1 MQCDGRGNQ
10 RVDSVDAL
18 AVASARSSSDSPE
31 SDELASL
38 SPSPPSLLPSP
49 AFPPVSSFVI
59 SSFAVAADE
68 SSFFAIAPSVERMD
82 VTFVPTSPVTSSR
95 QIGGAAQAE
104 LIMLSVWEIS
114 VRLTGGERV
123 DFGLTFVA

>member
-1 MQCDGRGNQ
+1 M
-10 RVDSVDAL
+10 DSVDAL

-31 SDELASL
+31 SALPPL
-38 SPSPPSLLPSP
+38 PPSLLPSP

-59 SSFAVAADE
+59 SSFTVAADE

-95 QIGGAAQAE
+95 PSAVP
-104 LIMLSVWEIS
+104 LSWVIMLSVWEIS
-114 VRLTGGERV
+114 VLTVEASASI
-123 DFGLTFVA
+123 FGLTFVA

>member
-1 MQCDGRGNQ
+1 M
-10 RVDSVDAL
+10 DSVDAL

-38 SPSPPSLLPSP
+38 PPSLLPSP

-59 SSFAVAADE
+59 SSFTVAADE
-68 SSFFAIAPSVERMD
+68 SSFFAIAPSAERMD

-95 QIGGAAQAE
+95 SSAVP
-104 LIMLSVWEIS
+104 LSWVIMLSVWEIS
-114 VRLTGGERV
+114 VLTVEASASI
-123 DFGLTFVA
+123 FGLTFVA

>member
-1 MQCDGRGNQ
+1 M
-10 RVDSVDAL
+10 DSVDAL
-18 AVASARSSSDSPE
+18 VVASARSSSDSPE

-59 SSFAVAADE
+59 SSFTVAADE
-68 SSFFAIAPSVERMD
+68 SSFFAIVPSVERMD

-95 QIGGAAQAE
+95 SSAVP
-104 LIMLSVWEIS
+104 LSWVIMLSVWEIS
-114 VRLTGGERV
+114 VLTVEASASI
-123 DFGLTFVA
+123 FGLTFVA

>member
-1 MQCDGRGNQ
+1 MAEPEFAIGYTETRCRATGAEIS
-10 RVDSVDAL
+10 VDRVDAL

-59 SSFAVAADE
+59 SSFTVAADE

-95 QIGGAAQAE
+95 SSAVPRRFSA
-104 LIMLSVWEIS
+104 
-114 VRLTGGERV
+114 
-123 DFGLTFVA
+123 